1 MLSVA
6 ILSLKK
12 ETLIK
17 YALLI
22 SVFKKNL
29 HHARRCHY
37 SGQQC
42 GALMPKQH
50 FLELA

>member
-22 SVFKKNL
+22 SVYKKTYIMQGGVIILVNNVGL
-29 HHARRCHY
+29 
-37 SGQQC
+37 
-42 GALMPKQH
+42 
-50 FLELA
+50 